1 MRTYQWLYKNR
12 DEAIEATAAVAKVE
26 RKFAARGYEIYTKR
40 RVWPIDGSPAMDGMK
55 VVLDYMR
62 DGKMLSSSAGTE
74 KYVDLSYLEQAKR
87 ELGIR

>member
-1 MRTYQWLYKNR
+1 MRTYQWLYRNR
-12 DEAIEATAAVAKVE
+12 DEAIEATSAVAKVE
-26 RKFAARGYEIYTKR
+26 RKFATRGYEIYTKR
-40 RVWPIDGSPAMDGMK
+40 QVWPMDGSPAIDGMK

-62 DGKMLSSSAGTE
+62 DGKMLSSSAGAE